1 MLNVIEVGCQVAGT
15 APTNVTQAAPGS
27 VTSVVTTGPDGAP
40 LDEGSQQSTLSN
52 ASAGMMSVL
61 SAVNW
66 LLTNMPFIWA
76 FRVQILRVRTH
87 QQSRVK
93 FSPIKSSQTLESWVF
108 TLTELSPI
116 KSARVP
122 VGF

>member
-15 APTNVTQAAPGS
+15 TPTNVTPAAPGS

-61 SAVNW
+61 SAMNW
-66 LLTNMPFIWA
+66 LLKNVPFLWA
-76 FRVQILRVRTH
+76 FRVHTLGRCD
-87 QQSRVK
+87 
-93 FSPIKSSQTLESWVF
+93 SSQVWM
-108 TLTELSPI
+108 
-116 KSARVP
+116 K
-122 VGF
+122 

>member
-15 APTNVTQAAPGS
+15 APTNVTPAAPGS

-52 ASAGMMSVL
+52 ASAGMYVCLSVCLSVL

-66 LLTNMPFIWA
+66 LLTNMPF
-76 FRVQILRVRTH
+76 
-87 QQSRVK
+87 
-93 FSPIKSSQTLESWVF
+93 P
-108 TLTELSPI
+108 
-116 KSARVP
+116 
-122 VGF
+122 